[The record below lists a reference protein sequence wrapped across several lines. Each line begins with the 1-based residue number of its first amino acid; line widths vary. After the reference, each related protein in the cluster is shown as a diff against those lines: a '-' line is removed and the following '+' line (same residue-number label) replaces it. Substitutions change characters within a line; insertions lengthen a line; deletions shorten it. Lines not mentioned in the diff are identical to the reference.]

1 MHCLTSVH
9 QDPCRLEHTGPQEH
23 RLLEHAGPREHCC
36 SRVRRTRGAMPPGA
50 HGARGALLPKSTRGP
65 GAMPPGAHGASGA
78 LSSGAHGAQGALL
91 LKSMQGP
98 GSTAA
103 QEHTGSQEQC
113 LQEDTGPREHCG
125 LEHAGSREY
134 HHSEHTGPLLRS
146 HQAELRSQ
154 WGHSLLSSSAVP
166 SSPISAAAAAKSLQ
180 SYPTLCDPIDG
191 SPAGSPIPGILQART
206 LEWVAISFSNAC
218 MKGKVKVKSCPTLC
232 NPMD

>member
-1 MHCLTSVH
+1 MTSGYIAAASDNSTH
-9 QDPCRLEHTGPQEH
+9 ALSHECAPGP
-23 RLLEHAGPREHCC
+23 L
-36 SRVRRTRGAMPPGA
+36 PPGA
-50 HGARGALLPKSTRGP
+50 HGAP
-65 GAMPPGAHGASGA
+65 GAPPPGACRAP
-78 LSSGAHGAQGALL
+78 GALL
-91 LKSMQGP
+91 LKSTQDPGSNATGSTRGP

-191 SPAGSPIPGILQART
+191 SPAGSPVPGILQART